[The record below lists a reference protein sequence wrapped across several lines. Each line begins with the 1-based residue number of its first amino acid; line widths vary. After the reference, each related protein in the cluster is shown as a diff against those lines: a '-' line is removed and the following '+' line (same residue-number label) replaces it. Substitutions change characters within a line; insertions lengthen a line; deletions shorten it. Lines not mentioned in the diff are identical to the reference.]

1 MSTSGST
8 GVTFRRA
15 LPRPAVDLHTGKSDT
30 QRTISDRNVSIRRPG
45 PALFPIDPV
54 RHWRVGCLRV
64 LLPTFTFW
72 TAFNQISSIPVGL
85 PKRRSKIHCGFNSHV
100 ILLIGLYTNYT
111 ERNSNLFMHVFKEF
125 SPVAFLISV
134 FEKVFLQKLTGIE

>member
-1 MSTSGST
+1 
-8 GVTFRRA
+8 
-15 LPRPAVDLHTGKSDT
+15 
-30 QRTISDRNVSIRRPG
+30 
-45 PALFPIDPV
+45 
-54 RHWRVGCLRV
+54 
-64 LLPTFTFW
+64 
-72 TAFNQISSIPVGL
+72 VGL